1 MQEGEKVFLGA
12 SSNGLGI
19 ICPPLVGIGLTDQQ
33 IIGGGGSAVALL
45 ALPVSASLKN
55 LAAGFKSKYLA
66 VRSRIGEI
74 KKVKIDG

>member
-1 MQEGEKVFLGA
+1 MGA

-33 IIGGGGSAVALL
+33 IIGGGGAVAPL

-74 KKVKIDG
+74 KKVKIEG